1 MNVCSIVVLSVG
13 ALRCSRRHT
22 NVSVQ
27 LTNIKL
33 ILHPYD
39 CSLKAVVYFDLRVKQ
54 EQLTQEGLATQ
65 MGLIHQYDNMVDPE
79 IVVAP
84 GEGNANDAGAVN
96 KTVELA

>member
-1 MNVCSIVVLSVG
+1 ME
-13 ALRCSRRHT
+13 
-22 NVSVQ
+22 VSS
-27 LTNIKL
+27 LLKTFF
-33 ILHPYD
+33 PAYD
-39 CSLKAVVYFDLRVKQ
+39 CSLKAVVYFDVRVKQ